1 MAVRC
6 LAFAGPTCETDLQRS
21 LGRARAVKR
30 GSQSLE
36 VRGRRVFL
44 RVDANVPLDGDRI
57 RDDTRLRAIVPTL
70 ADLRARG
77 ARLVVASHLGRPK
90 GQADPALSLAPVAE
104 RLGELL
110 GCAVSLASD
119 SVGPAVEARTR
130 SLGDG
135 EVLLLENLRFHP
147 GEEQND
153 PAHAAALARLA
164 DVYVNDAFGTAHRA
178 HASTVGVA
186 QLLPAAAGPLMH
198 AEIRALDRLTRSP
211 ARPFVAVLGGAK
223 VSDKI
228 GVLRRLATQVDAL
241 LLGGGIANT
250 FLANSSGSLGRSL
263 VEPGQAEVVSHVG
276 AAAANSGCRILLPV
290 DAVAATEID
299 PTAATSV
306 VPADRIPDDRMALD
320 IGPATT
326 AAYLEALAEART
338 VVWNG
343 PLGVYEHAPFAR
355 GTLAVARGLAE
366 SSAFVVIAG
375 GDALAAVQDAG
386 VADQM
391 GHLSTGGGATL
402 EFLKGREL
410 PGLAALP
417 DA

>member
-1 MAVRC
+1 M
-6 LAFAGPTCETDLQRS
+6 
-21 LGRARAVKR
+21 
-30 GSQSLE
+30 
-36 VRGRRVFL
+36 
-44 RVDANVPLDGDRI
+44 PLDAGSI

-90 GQADPALSLAPVAE
+90 GQINPALSLAPVAE

-110 GCAVSLASD
+110 GCAVSLAPD

-135 EVLLLENLRFHP
+135 EVLLLANLRFHP

-153 PAHAAALARLA
+153 PAHSAALARLA
-164 DVYVNDAFGTAHRA
+164 DAYINDAFGTAHRA

-186 QLLPAAAGPLMH
+186 RLLPAAAGPLMH
-198 AEIRALDRLTRSP
+198 AEIQALDRVTRDP
-211 ARPFVAVLGGAK
+211 ARPYVAVLGGAK

-263 VEPGQAEVVSHVG
+263 VEPGQAGVVADVR
-276 AAAANSGCRILLPV
+276 AAAATSGCRILLPV
-290 DAVAATEID
+290 DAVAAMEIN
-299 PTAATSV
+299 PTAATSIV
-306 VPADRIPDDRMALD
+306 AADQVPDDRMALD

-326 AAYLEALAEART
+326 AAYLEVLAEART
-338 VVWNG
+338 VIWNG
-343 PLGVYEHAPFAR
+343 PLGVYEHEPFAQ
-355 GTLAVARGLAE
+355 GTLAVACGLAE

-375 GDALAAVQDAG
+375 GDALAAVQAAG
-386 VADQM
+386 VADRM

-402 EFLKGREL
+402 EFLEGREL

>member
-1 MAVRC
+1 M
-6 LAFAGPTCETDLQRS
+6 
-21 LGRARAVKR
+21 KR
-30 GSQSLE
+30 GSQALE

-44 RVDANVPLDGDRI
+44 RVDANVPLDGERI

-90 GQADPALSLAPVAE
+90 GQVDPALSLAPVAK
-104 RLGELL
+104 RLGGLV
-110 GCAVSLASD
+110 GCQVSLAPD
-119 SVGPAVEARTR
+119 SVGSTVEARTR

-135 EVLLLENLRFHP
+135 EMLLLENLRFHP

-153 PAHAAALARLA
+153 PSHAAALASLA
-164 DVYVNDAFGTAHRA
+164 DVYINDAFGTAHRA

-198 AEIRALDRLTRSP
+198 AEIRALDRLTRDPASP
-211 ARPFVAVLGGAK
+211 FIAVLGGAK

-263 VEPGQAEVVSHVG
+263 VEPGQAEVVAEVR
-276 AAAANSGCRILLPV
+276 AAAANSGCRILLPF

-299 PTAATSV
+299 PAAATSI
-306 VPADRIPDDRMALD
+306 VPADRVPDDRMALD

-375 GDALAAVQDAG
+375 GDALAAAQAAG
-386 VADQM
+386 VADRM

-402 EFLKGREL
+402 EFLEGREL

>member
-1 MAVRC
+1 M
-6 LAFAGPTCETDLQRS
+6 
-21 LGRARAVKR
+21 KR

-110 GCAVSLASD
+110 GCAVKLAPD
-119 SVGPAVEARTR
+119 SVGPAVESQTR
-130 SLGDG
+130 SLAEG

-147 GEEQND
+147 GEERND
-153 PAHAAALARLA
+153 PSHADTLAALAE
-164 DVYVNDAFGTAHRA
+164 VYVNDAFGTAHRA

-211 ARPFVAVLGGAK
+211 ARPYVAVLGGAK

-250 FLANSSGSLGRSL
+250 FLASADGALGRSL
-263 VEPGQAEVVSHVG
+263 VEPGQAEVVSEVR
-276 AAAANSGCRILLPV
+276 AAAAASGCRILLPV

-299 PTAATSV
+299 PAAAASI
-306 VPADRIPDDRMALD
+306 VPADRVPDDRMALD

-326 AAYLEALAEART
+326 AAYLEVLAEART

-343 PLGVYEHAPFAR
+343 PLGVYEHEPFAR

-375 GDALAAVQDAG
+375 GDALAAVQAAG
-386 VADQM
+386 VADRM

-402 EFLKGREL
+402 EFLEGREL

>member
-1 MAVRC
+1 M
-6 LAFAGPTCETDLQRS
+6 
-21 LGRARAVKR
+21 KR
-30 GSQSLE
+30 GSQALD
-36 VRGRRVFL
+36 VRGRRVFV
-44 RVDANVPLDGDRI
+44 RVDANVPLDGERI
-57 RDDTRLRAIVPTL
+57 RDDTRLRAIAPTL
-70 ADLRARG
+70 ADLRARC

-110 GCAVSLASD
+110 GCEVSLAPD
-119 SVGPAVEARTR
+119 SVGPAVEARTWR
-130 SLGDG
+130 LADG

-153 PAHAAALARLA
+153 PSHAAALARLA
-164 DVYVNDAFGTAHRA
+164 DVYINDAFGTAHRA

-198 AEIRALDRLTRSP
+198 AEIQALDRLTRDP
-211 ARPFVAVLGGAK
+211 ARPYVAVLGGAK

-250 FLANSSGSLGRSL
+250 FLANTGGALGRSL
-263 VEPGQAEVVSHVG
+263 VEPGQSEVVAAVR
-276 AAAANSGCRILLPV
+276 AAAEASGCQVLLPV
-290 DAVAATEID
+290 DAVAASEVD
-299 PTAATSV
+299 PAAVTTV
-306 VPADRIPDDRMALD
+306 APADRVPEDHMALD

-326 AAYLEALAEART
+326 AAYLDELASAGT

-343 PLGVYEHAPFAR
+343 PLGVYEYEPFAQ

-366 SSAFVVIAG
+366 SAAFVVVAG
-375 GDALAAVQDAG
+375 GDALAAVQAAG
-386 VADQM
+386 VADRM

-402 EFLKGREL
+402 EFLEGREL

>member
-1 MAVRC
+1 M
-6 LAFAGPTCETDLQRS
+6 QRS
-21 LGRARAVKR
+21 LSWACAVKR
-30 GSQSLE
+30 GSQALD

-70 ADLRARG
+70 AGLQARG

-90 GQADPALSLAPVAE
+90 GQVDPALSLAPVAA

-110 GCAVSLASD
+110 GCAVSLAPD
-119 SVGPAVEARTR
+119 SVGPAVEAQTR
-130 SLGDG
+130 SLADG

-153 PAHAAALARLA
+153 PSHAAALARLA
-164 DVYVNDAFGTAHRA
+164 DVYINDAFGTAHRA

-198 AEIRALDRLTRSP
+198 AEIRALDRVTRDP

-228 GVLRRLATQVDAL
+228 GVLRQLATQVDAL

-263 VEPGQAEVVSHVG
+263 VEPGQAEVVSEVR

-299 PTAATSV
+299 PAAATSIV
-306 VPADRIPDDRMALD
+306 SADQVPDDQMALD

-326 AAYLEALAEART
+326 AAYLEVLAEART

-343 PLGVYEHAPFAR
+343 PLGVYEHEPFAR

-375 GDALAAVQDAG
+375 GDALAAVQAAG
-386 VADQM
+386 VAARM

-402 EFLKGREL
+402 EFLEGREL

>member
-1 MAVRC
+1 M
-6 LAFAGPTCETDLQRS
+6 
-21 LGRARAVKR
+21 KR

-44 RVDANVPLDGDRI
+44 RVDANVPLDGVAI

-90 GQADPALSLAPVAE
+90 GQADSALSLAPVAK

-110 GCAVSLASD
+110 GCAAELAPN

-135 EVLLLENLRFHP
+135 EMLLLENLRFHP

-153 PAHAAALARLA
+153 PSHAAALARLA
-164 DVYVNDAFGTAHRA
+164 DVYINDAFGTAHRA

-198 AEIRALDRLTRSP
+198 AEIQALDRLTRDPASP
-211 ARPFVAVLGGAK
+211 YVAVLGGAK

-228 GVLRRLATQVDAL
+228 GVLRRLASQVDAL

-263 VEPGQAEVVSHVG
+263 VEPGQADVVAEVR
-276 AAAANSGCRILLPV
+276 AAAAASGCRILLPV

-299 PTAATSV
+299 PDAATSI
-306 VPADRIPDDRMALD
+306 VPADQVPDDQMALD

-326 AAYLEALAEART
+326 AAYLEVLAEART

-386 VADQM
+386 VADRM

-402 EFLKGREL
+402 EFLEGREL

>member
-1 MAVRC
+1 M
-6 LAFAGPTCETDLQRS
+6 
-21 LGRARAVKR
+21 KR
-30 GSQSLE
+30 GTQGLD

-44 RVDANVPLDGDRI
+44 RVDANVPLDGAEI

-70 ADLRARG
+70 ADLRERD

-90 GQADPALSLAPVAE
+90 GRADRALSLAPVAA
-104 RLGELL
+104 RLSELL
-110 GCAVSLASD
+110 DCAVALVSD
-119 SVGPAVEARTR
+119 SVGPTAEARAR
-130 SLGDG
+130 ALADG

-153 PAHAAALARLA
+153 PSHAAALAKLA
-164 DVYVNDAFGTAHRA
+164 DVYINDAFGTAHRA

-198 AEIRALDRLTRSP
+198 AEIQALDRLTRDP

-250 FLANSSGSLGRSL
+250 FLANAGGALGRSL
-263 VEPGQAEVVSHVG
+263 VEPGQSETVAAVH
-276 AAAANSGCRILLPV
+276 AAAAASGCRILLPD
-290 DAVAATEID
+290 DAVAAAAIAPD
-299 PTAATSV
+299 AATTVAS
-306 VPADRIPDDRMALD
+306 ADQVPDDQMALD

-326 AAYLEALAEART
+326 AAYLEALTEART

-343 PLGVYEHAPFAR
+343 PLGVYEHEPFAQ
-355 GTLAVARGLAE
+355 GTLAVAHGLAE
-366 SSAFVVIAG
+366 ASAFVVVAG

-386 VADQM
+386 VADRM

-402 EFLKGREL
+402 EFLEGRGL

>member
-1 MAVRC
+1 M
-6 LAFAGPTCETDLQRS
+6 
-21 LGRARAVKR
+21 KR
-30 GSQSLE
+30 GSHTLE

-44 RVDANVPLDGDRI
+44 RVDANVPLKGGAI
-57 RDDTRLRAIVPTL
+57 RDDTRLRAVVPTL

-90 GQADPALSLAPVAE
+90 GKPELALSLAPVAE
-104 RLGELL
+104 RLAELL
-110 GCAVSLASD
+110 GCAVALAPD
-119 SVGPAVEARTR
+119 SVGAAVEARTGR
-130 SLGDG
+130 LAAG

-147 GEEQND
+147 GEEKND

-164 DVYVNDAFGTAHRA
+164 DIYINDAFGTAHRA

-186 QLLPAAAGPLMH
+186 QRLPAAAGPLMH
-198 AEIRALDRLTRSP
+198 AEIEALARVSRNP

-228 GVLRRLATQVDAL
+228 GVLRRLATEVDAL

-250 FLANSSGSLGRSL
+250 FLASGGRRLGRSL
-263 VEPGQAEVVSHVG
+263 VEPGQTEVVAAVRT
-276 AAAANSGCRILLPV
+276 AAAGSGCRVLLPV
-290 DAVAATEID
+290 DAVAAPAVD
-299 PTAATSV
+299 PGAVATI
-306 VPADRIPDDRMALD
+306 VPADRVPQDQMALD

-326 AAYLEALAEART
+326 AAYLEVLAEART

-343 PLGVYEHAPFAR
+343 PLGVYEHEPFAR
-355 GTLAVARGLAE
+355 GTLAVARGLAD
-366 SSAFVVIAG
+366 SPAFVVVAG
-375 GDALAAVQDAG
+375 GDALAAVQAAG
-386 VADQM
+386 VADRM

-402 EFLKGREL
+402 EFLEGREL

>member
-1 MAVRC
+1 
-6 LAFAGPTCETDLQRS
+6 
-21 LGRARAVKR
+21 
-30 GSQSLE
+30 
-36 VRGRRVFL
+36 
-44 RVDANVPLDGDRI
+44 VPLDGERI
-57 RDDTRLRAIVPTL
+57 RDDTRLRAIVAAL
-70 ADLRARG
+70 AALRARG

-90 GQADPALSLAPVAE
+90 GQVDPALSLAPVAE
-104 RLGELL
+104 RLSELL
-110 GCAVSLASD
+110 GCVVALAPD
-119 SVGPAVEARTR
+119 SVGPDVEARSR
-130 SLGDG
+130 RLAVG

-153 PAHAAALARLA
+153 ASHAAALARLA
-164 DVYVNDAFGTAHRA
+164 DLYVNDAFGTAHRA

-186 QLLPAAAGPLMH
+186 QLLPAAAGPLLH
-198 AEIRALDRLTRSP
+198 AEIQALDRLTRDP
-211 ARPFVAVLGGAK
+211 ARPYVAVLGGAK

-250 FLANSSGSLGRSL
+250 FVANAGGALGLSL
-263 VEPGQAEVVSHVG
+263 VEPGQAETVAAVR
-276 AAAANSGCRILLPV
+276 AAAAASGCRILLPV
-290 DAVAATEID
+290 DSVAAATID
-299 PTAATSV
+299 PGAATTV
-306 VPADRIPDDRMALD
+306 VPADQVPADQMALD
-320 IGPATT
+320 IGPTAT
-326 AAYLEALAEART
+326 AAFLEVLAEART

-343 PLGVYEHAPFAR
+343 PLGVYEHEPFAR

-375 GDALAAVQDAG
+375 GDALAAVQAAG
-386 VADQM
+386 VADRM

-402 EFLKGREL
+402 EFLEGRDL

>member
-1 MAVRC
+1 M
-6 LAFAGPTCETDLQRS
+6 
-21 LGRARAVKR
+21 KR
-30 GSQSLE
+30 GSQALE
-36 VRGRRVFL
+36 VRGRHVFV
-44 RVDANVPLDGDRI
+44 RVDANVPLDGERI
-57 RDDTRLRAIVPTL
+57 RDDTRLRAIAPTL
-70 ADLRARG
+70 AALRARG

-90 GQADPALSLAPVAE
+90 GRADPTLTLAPVAE

-110 GCAVSLASD
+110 GCAVALASD
-119 SVGPAVEARTR
+119 SVGPYVEARSR
-130 SLGDG
+130 SLAGG

-153 PAHAAALARLA
+153 PSHAAALARLA
-164 DVYVNDAFGTAHRA
+164 DVYINDAFGTAHRA

-186 QLLPAAAGPLMH
+186 RVLPSAAGPLMH
-198 AEIRALDRLTRSP
+198 AEIQALGRLTRSP
-211 ARPFVAVLGGAK
+211 ARPYVAVLGGAK

-250 FLANSSGSLGRSL
+250 FVANAGGALGRSL
-263 VEPGQAEVVSHVG
+263 VEPGQAETVG
-276 AAAANSGCRILLPV
+276 AVRAAAAASGCRIVLPD
-290 DAVAATEID
+290 DAVAARTID
-299 PTAATSV
+299 SDAATTV
-306 VPADRIPDDRMALD
+306 VPADQIPDDQMALD

-326 AAYLEALAEART
+326 NAYLEVLAEART

-343 PLGVYEHAPFAR
+343 PLGVYEHEPFAQ

-366 SSAFVVIAG
+366 SSAFVVVAG
-375 GDALAAVQDAG
+375 GDALAAAQAAG
-386 VADQM
+386 VAERM

-402 EFLKGREL
+402 EFLEGREL

>member
-1 MAVRC
+1 M
-6 LAFAGPTCETDLQRS
+6 
-21 LGRARAVKR
+21 KR
-30 GSQSLE
+30 GSQALD
-36 VRGRRVFL
+36 VRGRRVFV
-44 RVDANVPLDGDRI
+44 RVDANVPLDGERI
-57 RDDTRLRAIVPTL
+57 RDDTRLRAIAPTL
-70 ADLRARG
+70 EDLRARG

-90 GQADPALSLAPVAE
+90 GQADPALTLAPVAE

-110 GCAVSLASD
+110 GCVVALAPD
-119 SVGPAVEARTR
+119 SVGPTVESR
-130 SLGDG
+130 SRRLTDG

-153 PAHAAALARLA
+153 PAHTAALASLA
-164 DVYVNDAFGTAHRA
+164 DLYINDAFGTAHRA

-186 QLLPAAAGPLMH
+186 RVLPAAAGPLMH
-198 AEIRALDRLTRSP
+198 AEIQALDRLTRSP
-211 ARPFVAVLGGAK
+211 DRPYVAVLGGAK

-228 GVLRRLATQVDAL
+228 GVLRMLATQVDAL

-250 FLANSSGSLGRSL
+250 FVANAGGALGRSL
-263 VEPGQAEVVSHVG
+263 VEPGQAETVG
-276 AAAANSGCRILLPV
+276 AVRAAAAASGCRIPLPV
-290 DAVAATEID
+290 DAVAAATID
-299 PTAATSV
+299 PDAATTV
-306 VPADRIPDDRMALD
+306 VPADQVPADQMALD
-320 IGPATT
+320 IGPTAT
-326 AAYLEALAEART
+326 AAFLEVLAKART

-343 PLGVYEHAPFAR
+343 PLGVYEHEPFAR

-375 GDALAAVQDAG
+375 GDALAAVQAAG
-386 VADQM
+386 VADRM

-402 EFLKGREL
+402 EFLEGREL

>member
-1 MAVRC
+1 MKRASH
-6 LAFAGPTCETDLQRS
+6 T
-21 LGRARAVKR
+21 LGV
-30 GSQSLE
+30 G
-36 VRGRRVFL
+36 GRRVFL
-44 RVDANVPLDGDRI
+44 RVDANVPLKGGAI
-57 RDDTRLRAIVPTL
+57 RDDTRLRAVVPTL

-77 ARLVVASHLGRPK
+77 ARLVVASHLGRPQGK
-90 GQADPALSLAPVAE
+90 PYAALSLAPVAE
-104 RLGELL
+104 RLRELL
-110 GCAVSLASD
+110 GCPVTLAPD
-119 SVGPAVEARTR
+119 SVGPAVETRTR

-135 EVLLLENLRFHP
+135 EMLLLENLRFHP

-153 PAHAAALARLA
+153 PSHAIGLARLA

-186 QLLPAAAGPLMH
+186 QQLPAAAGPLMH
-198 AEIRALDRLTRSP
+198 AEIQALDRLTHSP
-211 ARPFVAVLGGAK
+211 ARPYVAVLGGAK

-250 FLANSSGSLGRSL
+250 FLANTGGALGRSL
-263 VEPGQAEVVSHVG
+263 VEPGQSELVTAVR
-276 AAAANSGCRILLPV
+276 AAAEASGCRILLPV
-290 DAVAATEID
+290 DAVAASEVD
-299 PTAATSV
+299 AAAVTTI
-306 VPADRIPDDRMALD
+306 VPADQVPEDQMALD

-326 AAYLEALAEART
+326 AAYLDELASART

-343 PLGVYEHAPFAR
+343 PLGVYELDPFAQ
-355 GTLAVARGLAE
+355 GTLAVARGLADAP
-366 SSAFVVIAG
+366 AFVVVAG
-375 GDALAAVQDAG
+375 GDALAAVQAAG
-386 VADQM
+386 VADRM

-402 EFLKGREL
+402 EFLEGREL

>member
-1 MAVRC
+1 M
-6 LAFAGPTCETDLQRS
+6 
-21 LGRARAVKR
+21 KR
-30 GSQSLE
+30 GSQGLD
-36 VRGRRVFL
+36 VRGRRVFV
-44 RVDANVPLDGDRI
+44 RVDANVPLDGDSI

-70 ADLRARG
+70 VDLRARG

-90 GQADPALSLAPVAE
+90 GQAVPALSLAPVAE
-104 RLGELL
+104 RLSELM
-110 GCAVSLASD
+110 GCAVALAQD
-119 SVGPAVEARTR
+119 SIGPEVEALTR
-130 SLGDG
+130 RLADG

-147 GEEQND
+147 GEERNN

-164 DVYVNDAFGTAHRA
+164 DIYVNDAFGTAHRA

-198 AEIRALDRLTRSP
+198 AEMQALDRLTRDP
-211 ARPFVAVLGGAK
+211 ARPYVAVLGGAK

-250 FLANSSGSLGRSL
+250 FVANAGGALGRSL
-263 VEPGQAEVVSHVG
+263 VEPGQGETVAAVRT
-276 AAAANSGCRILLPV
+276 AAAASGSRILLPA
-290 DAVAATEID
+290 DAVTAAAIDPDAAT
-299 PTAATSV
+299 AV
-306 VPADRIPDDRMALD
+306 VQADQVPDDQMALD

-326 AAYLEALAEART
+326 ATYLDVLAEART

-355 GTLAVARGLAE
+355 GTLAVARGLAV
-366 SSAFVVIAG
+366 SSAFVVVAG
-375 GDALAAVQDAG
+375 GDALAAAQAAG
-386 VADQM
+386 VADRM

-402 EFLKGREL
+402 EFLEGREL

>member
-1 MAVRC
+1 M
-6 LAFAGPTCETDLQRS
+6 
-21 LGRARAVKR
+21 KR
-30 GSQSLE
+30 GSQALE
-36 VRGRRVFL
+36 VRGRCVFL
-44 RVDANVPLDGDRI
+44 RVDANVPLDGAEI

-70 ADLRARG
+70 ADLRERG

-90 GQADPALSLAPVAE
+90 GQADRALSLAPVAA
-104 RLGELL
+104 RLSELL
-110 GCAVSLASD
+110 DCAVALASD
-119 SVGPAVEARTR
+119 SVGPTVEARAR
-130 SLGDG
+130 ALADG

-147 GEEQND
+147 GEEEND
-153 PAHAAALARLA
+153 PSHAAALAKLA
-164 DVYVNDAFGTAHRA
+164 DVYINDAFGTAHRA

-198 AEIRALDRLTRSP
+198 AEIQALDRLTRDP

-250 FLANSSGSLGRSL
+250 FLANAGGALGRSL
-263 VEPGQAEVVSHVG
+263 VEPGQSETVAAVH
-276 AAAANSGCRILLPV
+276 AAAAASGCRILLPD
-290 DAVAATEID
+290 DAVAAAAIAPD
-299 PTAATSV
+299 AATTV
-306 VPADRIPDDRMALD
+306 VSADQVPDDQMALD

-343 PLGVYEHAPFAR
+343 PLGVYEHEPFAR
-355 GTLAVARGLAE
+355 GTLAVAHGLAD
-366 SSAFVVIAG
+366 SSAFVVVAG

-386 VADQM
+386 VAECM
-391 GHLSTGGGATL
+391 GHLSTGGGASL
-402 EFLKGREL
+402 EFLEGREL

>member
-1 MAVRC
+1 M
-6 LAFAGPTCETDLQRS
+6 
-21 LGRARAVKR
+21 KR
-30 GSQSLE
+30 GSQALHVS
-36 VRGRRVFL
+36 GRRVFV

-57 RDDTRLRAIVPTL
+57 RDDTRLRAVAPTL

-77 ARLVVASHLGRPK
+77 ARVVVASHLGRPK
-90 GQADPALSLAPVAE
+90 GQVDPALSLAPVAE

-110 GCAVSLASD
+110 GCVVALAPD
-119 SVGPAVEARTR
+119 SVGADVEARAR
-130 SLGDG
+130 RLADG

-153 PAHAAALARLA
+153 SAHAVALARLA
-164 DVYVNDAFGTAHRA
+164 DTYINDAFGTAHRA

-198 AEIRALDRLTRSP
+198 AEIQALDRLTRSP
-211 ARPFVAVLGGAK
+211 ARPYAAVLGGAK

-228 GVLRRLATQVDAL
+228 GVLRQLATQVDAL

-250 FLANSSGSLGRSL
+250 FLASAGGALGRSL
-263 VEPGQAEVVSHVG
+263 VEPGQADVVAAVR
-276 AAAANSGCRILLPV
+276 AAAAASGCRVLLPV
-290 DAVAATEID
+290 DAVTASDVDPAAVTTI
-299 PTAATSV
+299 
-306 VPADRIPDDRMALD
+306 VPADQVPMEQMALD
-320 IGPATT
+320 IGPTATT
-326 AAYLEALAEART
+326 AYLEVLAEART

-343 PLGVYEHAPFAR
+343 PLGVYEHEAFAQ
-355 GTLAVARGLAE
+355 GTLAVARGLAD
-366 SSAFVVIAG
+366 SAAFVVVAG
-375 GDALAAVQDAG
+375 GDALAAAQAAG
-386 VADQM
+386 VAERM

-402 EFLKGREL
+402 EFLEGREL

>member
-1 MAVRC
+1 MA
-6 LAFAGPTCETDLQRS
+6 A
-21 LGRARAVKR
+21 
-30 GSQSLE
+30 
-36 VRGRRVFL
+36 
-44 RVDANVPLDGDRI
+44 
-57 RDDTRLRAIVPTL
+57 
-70 ADLRARG
+70 
-77 ARLVVASHLGRPK
+77 
-90 GQADPALSLAPVAE
+90 

-110 GCAVSLASD
+110 GCAVSLAPD
-119 SVGPAVEARTR
+119 SVGPAVEARTWR
-130 SLGDG
+130 LADG

-153 PAHAAALARLA
+153 PSHAAALARLA
-164 DVYVNDAFGTAHRA
+164 DVYINDAFGTAHRA

-198 AEIRALDRLTRSP
+198 AEIQALDRLTRDP
-211 ARPFVAVLGGAK
+211 ARPYVAVLGGAK

-250 FLANSSGSLGRSL
+250 FLANTGGALGRSL
-263 VEPGQAEVVSHVG
+263 VEPGQSEVVAAVR
-276 AAAANSGCRILLPV
+276 AAAEASGCQVLLPV
-290 DAVAATEID
+290 DAVAASEVD
-299 PTAATSV
+299 PAAVTTV
-306 VPADRIPDDRMALD
+306 APADRVPEDHMALD

-326 AAYLEALAEART
+326 AAYLDELASAGT

-343 PLGVYEHAPFAR
+343 PLGVYEYEPFAQ
-355 GTLAVARGLAE
+355 GTLAVARGLPE
-366 SSAFVVIAG
+366 SAAFVVIAG
-375 GDALAAVQDAG
+375 GDALAAVQAAG
-386 VADQM
+386 VADRM

-402 EFLKGREL
+402 EFLEGRDL

>member
-1 MAVRC
+1 M
-6 LAFAGPTCETDLQRS
+6 
-21 LGRARAVKR
+21 KR
-30 GSQSLE
+30 GSQALD

-70 ADLRARG
+70 AGLQARG

-90 GQADPALSLAPVAE
+90 GQVDPALSLAPVAA

-110 GCAVSLASD
+110 SCAVSLAPD
-119 SVGPAVEARTR
+119 SVGPAVEAQTR
-130 SLGDG
+130 SLADG

-164 DVYVNDAFGTAHRA
+164 DVYINDAFGTAHRA

-198 AEIRALDRLTRSP
+198 AEIRALDRVTRDP

-250 FLANSSGSLGRSL
+250 FLANTGGALGRSL
-263 VEPGQAEVVSHVG
+263 VEPGQSEVVAAVR
-276 AAAANSGCRILLPV
+276 AAAEASGCQVLLPV
-290 DAVAATEID
+290 DAVAASEVD
-299 PTAATSV
+299 PAAVTTV
-306 VPADRIPDDRMALD
+306 APADRVPEDHMALD

-326 AAYLEALAEART
+326 AAYLDELASART

-343 PLGVYEHAPFAR
+343 PLGVYEHEPFAQ

-386 VADQM
+386 VADRM

-402 EFLKGREL
+402 EFLEGREL

>member
-1 MAVRC
+1 M
-6 LAFAGPTCETDLQRS
+6 
-21 LGRARAVKR
+21 KR
-30 GSQSLE
+30 GSQALD

-44 RVDANVPLDGDRI
+44 RVDANVPLDGGAI
-57 RDDTRLRAIVPTL
+57 RDDTRLRAVAPTI

-77 ARLVVASHLGRPK
+77 ARLVVASHLGRPR
-90 GQADPALSLAPVAE
+90 GTVDPALSLAPVAE
-104 RLGELL
+104 RLGRILD
-110 GCAVSLASD
+110 CPVALAPD
-119 SVGPAVEARTR
+119 SVGPAVEAQSRN
-130 SLGDG
+130 LADG

-153 PAHAAALARLA
+153 PAHAAALAKLA

-178 HASTVGVA
+178 HASTVGVP

-198 AEIRALDRLTRSP
+198 AEIKALGRLTRTP
-211 ARPFVAVLGGAK
+211 ARPYVAVLGGAK

-228 GVLRRLATQVDAL
+228 GVLRRLAANVDAL

-250 FLANSSGSLGRSL
+250 VLANEGGRLGRSL
-263 VEPGQAEVVSHVG
+263 VEPGQAEVVAAVRT
-276 AAAANSGCRILLPV
+276 AAAASGCRILLPL
-290 DAVAATEID
+290 DAVAAVAVD
-299 PTAATSV
+299 PAAATTIV
-306 VPADRIPDDRMALD
+306 AADQIPDDQMALD

-326 AAYLEALAEART
+326 TAYLEELAGART

-343 PLGVYEHAPFAR
+343 PLGVYEVAPFAQ

-366 SSAFVVIAG
+366 SRAFAVVAG
-375 GDALAAVQDAG
+375 GDALAAVQAAG
-386 VADQM
+386 VADRM

-402 EFLKGREL
+402 EYLEGRDL
-410 PGLAALP
+410 PGLAAVP

>member
-1 MAVRC
+1 M
-6 LAFAGPTCETDLQRS
+6 
-21 LGRARAVKR
+21 KR
-30 GSQSLE
+30 GCQALD

-57 RDDTRLRAIVPTL
+57 RDDTRLRAIAPTL
-70 ADLRARG
+70 AGLQARG

-90 GQADPALSLAPVAE
+90 GQVDPALSLAPVAA
-104 RLGELL
+104 RVGELL
-110 GCAVSLASD
+110 GCAVSLAPD

-153 PAHAAALARLA
+153 DPHAAALARLA

-198 AEIRALDRLTRSP
+198 AEIQALDRLTRDP
-211 ARPFVAVLGGAK
+211 APPFVAVLGGAK

-263 VEPGQAEVVSHVG
+263 VEPGQAEVVAGVR
-276 AAAANSGCRILLPV
+276 AAAADSGCRVLLPV

-299 PTAATSV
+299 PAAATSIV
-306 VPADRIPDDRMALD
+306 SADQVPDDQMALD

-326 AAYLEALAEART
+326 AAYLEVLAEART

-375 GDALAAVQDAG
+375 GDALAAVQAAG
-386 VADQM
+386 VADRM

-402 EFLKGREL
+402 EFLEGREL

>member
-1 MAVRC
+1 M
-6 LAFAGPTCETDLQRS
+6 
-21 LGRARAVKR
+21 KR
-30 GSQSLE
+30 GSQGLD
-36 VRGRRVFL
+36 VRGRRVFV
-44 RVDANVPLDGDRI
+44 RVDANVPLKGGAI
-57 RDDTRLRAIVPTL
+57 RDDTRLRAVAPTL

-104 RLGELL
+104 RLSELL
-110 GCAVSLASD
+110 GCAVALAPD
-119 SVGPAVEARTR
+119 SIGPGVEAR
-130 SLGDG
+130 SQGLADG

-153 PAHAAALARLA
+153 PTHAAALARLA
-164 DVYVNDAFGTAHRA
+164 DIYVNDAFGTAHRA

-198 AEIRALDRLTRSP
+198 AEIQALDRLTRDP
-211 ARPFVAVLGGAK
+211 ARPYVAVLGGAK

-250 FLANSSGSLGRSL
+250 FVANAGGALGRSL
-263 VEPGQAEVVSHVG
+263 VEAGQAHVVAAVR
-276 AAAANSGCRILLPV
+276 AAAAASGCRILLPA
-290 DAVAATEID
+290 DAVTAAAID
-299 PTAATSV
+299 PDAVTTV
-306 VPADRIPDDRMALD
+306 VQADQVPDDQMALD
-320 IGPATT
+320 IGPTATAT
-326 AAYLEALAEART
+326 YLEVLAEART

-375 GDALAAVQDAG
+375 GDALAAVQAAD
-386 VADQM
+386 VADRM

-402 EFLKGREL
+402 EFLEGREL

>member
-1 MAVRC
+1 M
-6 LAFAGPTCETDLQRS
+6 
-21 LGRARAVKR
+21 KR
-30 GSQSLE
+30 GSQALD
-36 VRGRRVFL
+36 VHGRRVFV
-44 RVDANVPLDGDRI
+44 RVDVNVPLDGDGI
-57 RDDTRLRAIVPTL
+57 RDDTRLRAVVPTL

-90 GQADPALSLAPVAE
+90 GQVDLALSLAPVAE

-110 GCAVSLASD
+110 GCVVALAPD
-119 SVGPAVEARTR
+119 SVSPDVEARAR
-130 SLGDG
+130 RLADG

-153 PAHAAALARLA
+153 PTHADALARLA
-164 DVYVNDAFGTAHRA
+164 DVYINDAFGTAHRA

-186 QLLPAAAGPLMH
+186 RLLPSAAGPLMH
-198 AEIRALDRLTRSP
+198 AEIRALDRATRDP
-211 ARPFVAVLGGAK
+211 ARPYVAVLGGAK

-250 FLANSSGSLGRSL
+250 FLASAGGALGGSL
-263 VEPGQAEVVSHVG
+263 VEPGQAETVAAVR
-276 AAAANSGCRILLPV
+276 AAAAASGCRILLP
-290 DAVAATEID
+290 DNAVAAATID
-299 PTAATSV
+299 PDAATTV
-306 VPADRIPDDRMALD
+306 VPADQIPDDQMALD

-326 AAYLEALAEART
+326 NAYLEVLAEART

-343 PLGVYEHAPFAR
+343 PLGVYEHEAFAQ

-366 SSAFVVIAG
+366 SSAFAVVAG
-375 GDALAAVQDAG
+375 GDALAAVQAAG
-386 VADQM
+386 VADRM

-402 EFLKGREL
+402 EFLEGREL